1 MTRLLTLKRGYNTI
15 FNFGLLKN
23 GLNGLFIYYLSI
35 NSINRKILYKVA
47 LSCLFR
53 ILINV
58 SITCINSCKQNFLKF
73 AITKRVPKYK
83 SCRFKLCQ
91 LIIHSCLY
99 LLFTLHLFHNR
110 TIHICKIKEKYF
122 KIKFWWVDEY
132 SRIQRHYFVGSCWVP
147 MKNDA

>member
-1 MTRLLTLKRGYNTI
+1 MVYGVQILTAVSTNEDGWSGYGPLTIADCAWVLEVSYRHYWLDRYKRIIMSSSSRSI
-15 FNFGLLKN
+15 FGSISCLS
-23 GLNGLFIYYLSI
+23 FI
-35 NSINRKILYKVA
+35 SINRKILYKFA

-73 AITKRVPKYK
+73 AITKRAAKYK

-110 TIHICKIKEKYF
+110 TTNICKNTK
-122 KIKFWWVDEY
+122 
-132 SRIQRHYFVGSCWVP
+132 
-147 MKNDA
+147 

>member
-1 MTRLLTLKRGYNTI
+1 MILFNFSIHKFRHSRDNTI

-23 GLNGLFIYYLSI
+23 GLNGLLFYYLSI

-58 SITCINSCKQNFLKF
+58 SITCINSCKQNFVRL

-99 LLFTLHLFHNR
+99 LLLFTLHLFHNR
-110 TIHICKIKEKYF
+110 TIHICKNKRKVF
-122 KIKFWWVDEY
+122 QNKVLV
-132 SRIQRHYFVGSCWVP
+132 S
-147 MKNDA
+147 